1 MSSAP
6 ETQPIPCVDPAGPTT
21 EDTAVAYDL
30 IPTRPSTPLPG
41 DSAAIDLTPSHTP
54 PAYTLT
60 SPPSHDENLAADIAY
75 HSSPN
80 QMDFWDRTLQDS
92 CQKKNGGLHARE
104 YLPVQAVSPYRMR
117 FPTSPGTWVGTGFG
131 HLGRAFPSDET
142 KLRSG
147 IALRLE
153 DSSISTFLP
162 VNHFPINF
170 IRLEKA
176 IHQEPGYVIYTFI
189 SDLFSRT
196 RTPQSQ
202 KAPTNLIAIPVCH
215 MHKEAAHLTIEQPT
229 LHQRIL
235 EEDYALPPYRTWEND
250 WNPPYFGLMKK
261 LSWSEEMEMEAEQP
275 GQREEGEITM

>member
-1 MSSAP
+1 M
-6 ETQPIPCVDPAGPTT
+6 C
-21 EDTAVAYDL
+21 
-30 IPTRPSTPLPG
+30 
-41 DSAAIDLTPSHTP
+41 
-54 PAYTLT
+54 
-60 SPPSHDENLAADIAY
+60 
-75 HSSPN
+75 
-80 QMDFWDRTLQDS
+80 
-92 CQKKNGGLHARE
+92 
-104 YLPVQAVSPYRMR
+104 

-131 HLGRAFPSDET
+131 HLRRAFPSDET

-147 IALRLE
+147 ITLHLE

-162 VNHFPINF
+162 VNDFPINF

-176 IHQEPGYVIYTFI
+176 IRREPGYVIYTFI

-229 LHQRIL
+229 LHQWIL

-275 GQREEGEITM
+275 GQREEGEIMM